1 MNDISIFDKEF
12 VVVGGKGGV
21 GKTSLTVVLGK
32 LSARRGR
39 RTLICLANAPS
50 RYRALLGGVP
60 LTPDIATIARN
71 LDAVNLEPR
80 ASQEEYGRSVLP
92 TRTLHKLVFGSKVV
106 RTFLDA
112 VPGLAE
118 WAMLG
123 KATYHALSSTPEHPK
138 YDIVFFDSP
147 ATGHGL
153 DVLAL
158 PRAIATSVPAGRIRD
173 EALQRI
179 ELLEDPTRTEAV
191 PVTLPEEMPV
201 TETREYIVG
210 LRELHLSVERVI
222 VNRFLSHPPSEGLKA
237 AVEAEDSKNLPEWM
251 HPAAVALGAYAS
263 QKHAIER
270 LERNLRVPVAVLPL
284 VREEGL
290 GAADVDILA
299 DELEPQI
306 ST

>member
-1 MNDISIFDKEF
+1 MIATSFFDKEF

-21 GKTSLTVVLGK
+21 GKTSLTVALGK

-39 RTLICLANAPS
+39 RTLICLANAPA

-60 LTPDIATIARN
+60 LTPEISTIEKN

-92 TRTLHKLVFGSKVV
+92 SRTLHKLVFGSQVV

-123 KATYHALSSTPEHPK
+123 KATYHALASTPQQPK
-138 YDIVFFDSP
+138 YDIVLFDSP

-153 DVLAL
+153 DVLGL
-158 PRAIATSVPAGRIRD
+158 PRAIAASVPAGRIRD
-173 EALQRI
+173 EALQRV
-179 ELLEDPTRTEAV
+179 ELLEDPSRTEAI

-201 TETREYIVG
+201 TETREYIAG
-210 LRELHLSVERVI
+210 LRELHLPVERVI
-222 VNRFLSHPPSEGLKA
+222 VNRFLSDPPSAGLKA
-237 AVEAEDSKNLPEWM
+237 AVEDEGKKALPEWM
-251 HPAAVALGAYAS
+251 LPAAVALGAYAS

-270 LERNLRVPVAVLPL
+270 LERNLRIPIIVLPHL
-284 VREEGL
+284 REEGL
-290 GAADVDILA
+290 GAADIDVLA

-306 ST
+306 SR